1 LFLLAYAFSG
11 IAALIYEVA
20 WTRLAVLQIGH
31 SVAATSTV
39 VSAFMGGLA
48 VGSGLGG
55 RLARRLP
62 PTAAL
67 RIYALLEVA
76 IAAFALLLPFAL
88 RSLQPLLIAL
98 YRDGE
103 STVVF
108 PLFRVAAGVF
118 LLSIPAAAMGATFPI
133 ASRWFIR
140 DVKGA
145 ARGAGALYSANT
157 VGAACGALVA
167 GFVLLPALG
176 LRSTVWTAVALN
188 LVAASVAWL
197 IAARRPND
205 TPESAAAA
213 PAGKRPSARSR
224 PGKTATTEPASLSI
238 AAFAFGLSGFAALA
252 LQMVWTRLLASIV
265 GPTTYAFSVV
275 VAVFI
280 GGLAAGSAL
289 AVRFAPRMKQPIS
302 ALVWCLL
309 SSVMLAL
316 AAAGLVDRALLVMAE
331 IAARDLA
338 FANVL
343 VRQVFIV
350 TALVFPM
357 AVSFGAAFPLAVSA
371 GARSDGSVAADVGA
385 IYAANTAGAITGA
398 LLAAFVLIPRF
409 GLYGTMRALTFIT
422 AIGAMVLLFASRSAN
437 RSRAIGVTA
446 CILVVVIAYS
456 ARGWDK
462 ALLSSGAYKYAS
474 TTQGFDLR
482 TSLTAG
488 RLLYY
493 REGATATVA
502 LREAVGS
509 KSLSIDGKV
518 DASNGGD
525 MLTQRLLAH
534 LPLLLH
540 PEPRQIAIIGLGSG
554 VTLGSALTHPIVRAD
569 TIEISPEVVEASR
582 WFEVENHRALADPRT
597 KLIIADARS
606 HLTLTRMRYDVI
618 ISEPSNPWMAGV
630 ASLFTREF
638 FQAAR
643 ERLTPGGLFCQWAH
657 TYDIGEADLRS
668 IVATFLSVFPHAAM
682 WLVGDADVLLVGSMN
697 PLDMRIAGIADRWKR
712 PGVDGDLRSVGVLQ
726 PFSLLSLFAA
736 QDRDLARLA
745 ASAPIQTDDLAQL
758 EYSGPRGVF
767 TNTVNR
773 NVELLRDVSRTA
785 EMPAVVGAAVKNAG
799 PDAWRD
805 RGWMFLA
812 AEAYDAAWRDFTRA
826 VELDPADVVSHSGLI
841 RAAAATN
848 RSRLSETR
856 AQLERFAA
864 ERSSV
869 EAAVALSRLLAVQG
883 SIDEAFGVAVEAARR
898 QPRNLRVLEQ
908 LASVA
913 ADAGDS
919 EQLQSVVGRLREVA
933 PASEVTRYYAAS
945 LAFMQNKPSLT
956 VSELEPVVR
965 ENPNHA
971 LAQNLMGAALASLG
985 DRERARQAFD
995 ASLRA
1000 DPLGAG
1006 TYTNLATLELESG
1019 NLDAAAQRYA
1029 EALTLDPSSETARRG
1044 LARAAG
1050 VADLKVGTTRRRAR
1064 R

>member
-20 WTRLAVLQIGH
+20 WTRLVALQIGH
-31 SVAATSTV
+31 SVAAASTV

-48 VGSGLGG
+48 VGSALGG
-55 RLARRLP
+55 RVGRRLP
-62 PTAAL
+62 PIAAL

-108 PLFRVAAGVF
+108 PLFRVAASVF
-118 LLSIPAAAMGATFPI
+118 LLSIPGAAMGATFPI

-140 DVKGA
+140 DVNGA
-145 ARGAGALYSANT
+145 ARSAGALYTANT
-157 VGAACGALVA
+157 VGAAGGALVA
-167 GFVLLPALG
+167 GFVLLPELG

-188 LVAASVAWL
+188 LAAGSVAWA
-197 IAARRPND
+197 IAARRPID
-205 TPESAAAA
+205 TPESAATA
-213 PAGKRPSARSR
+213 PAGKRRSVRSR
-224 PGKTATTEPASLSI
+224 PGKTTTAPASVSI

-289 AVRFAPRMKQPIS
+289 AVRFAPRMRQPIN

-316 AAAGLVDRALLVMAE
+316 AAAALVDRALLVMAD

-338 FANVL
+338 FADVL

-357 AVSFGAAFPLAVSA
+357 AVSFGAAFPLAVAA
-371 GARSDGSVAADVGA
+371 GARSDDSVAADVGA
-385 IYAANTAGAITGA
+385 IYAVNTAGAITGA

-409 GLYGTMRALTFIT
+409 GLYGTMRALTCIT
-422 AIGAMVLLFASRSAN
+422 AIGATVLLFASRSAG
-437 RSRAIGVTA
+437 RSRAMSVTA
-446 CILVVVIAYS
+446 CILVVAAAYG

-462 ALLSSGAYKYAS
+462 ALLSSGAYKYGS
-474 TTQGFDLR
+474 MTQGPDLR

-502 LREAVGS
+502 LREAIGS

-518 DASNGGD
+518 DASSGGD

-569 TIEISPEVVEASR
+569 TIEISPEVAEASR

-606 HLTLTRMRYDVI
+606 HLTLTQTRYDVI

-643 ERLTPGGLFCQWAH
+643 ERLMPGGLFCQWAH
-657 TYDIGEADLRS
+657 TYDMREEDLRS

-697 PLDMRIAGIADRWKR
+697 SLDTRIAGIADRWKR
-712 PGVDGDLRSVGVLQ
+712 PGVDGDLRSVRVLQ
-726 PFSLLSLFAA
+726 SFSLLSLFTA

-785 EMPAVVGAAVKNAG
+785 EMPAVVEAALKNAG

-826 VELDPADVVSHSGLI
+826 VELDPADAVSYSGLI

-848 RSRLSETR
+848 RSRSSETR
-856 AQLERFAA
+856 AQLERLAA
-864 ERSSV
+864 EKSSV
-869 EAAVALSRLLAVQG
+869 EAAIALSRLLAVQG
-883 SIDEAFGVAVEAARR
+883 SIDDAFGVAVETARR
-898 QPRNLRVLEQ
+898 QPGNLRVLEQ

-913 ADAGDS
+913 ADAGDA
-919 EQLQSVVGRLREVA
+919 EQLQSAVGRLREVA
-933 PASEVTRYYAAS
+933 PAGEVTRYYAAS
-945 LAFMQNKPSLT
+945 LAFMQNKPSLA

-965 ENPNHA
+965 ENPGHA
-971 LAQNLMGAALASLG
+971 LAQNLIGAALASLG
-985 DRERARQAFD
+985 DREGARQAFD

-1019 NLDAAAQRYA
+1019 NLDEAARRYA
-1029 EALTLDPSSETARRG
+1029 EALTLDPSSETARQG
-1044 LARAAG
+1044 LRAADL
-1050 VADLKVGTTRRRAR
+1050 ADAKVGTTRRRAR
-1064 R
+1064 Q